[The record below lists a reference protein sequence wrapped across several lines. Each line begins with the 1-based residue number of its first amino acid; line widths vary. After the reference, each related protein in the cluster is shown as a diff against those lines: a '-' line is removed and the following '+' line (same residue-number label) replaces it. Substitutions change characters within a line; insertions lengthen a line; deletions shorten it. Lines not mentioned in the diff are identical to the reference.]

1 MLMNAMGKYNLAL
14 YSLQGALTKLS
25 LLRKDILELL
35 ESFSENIS
43 AVLIS
48 KRKSKSN
55 ARNY

>member
-1 MLMNAMGKYNLAL
+1 MNAVGKYNLAL